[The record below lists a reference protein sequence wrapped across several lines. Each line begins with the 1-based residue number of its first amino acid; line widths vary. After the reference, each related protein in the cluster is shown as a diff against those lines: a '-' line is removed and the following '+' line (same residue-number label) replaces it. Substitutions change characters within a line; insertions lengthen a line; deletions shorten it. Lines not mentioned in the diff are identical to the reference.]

1 MKASLDKAIEFL
13 KTRQNEDGS
22 FAPKLGGPG
31 ITGLIVAGLIRN
43 GVNPD
48 EPVVAKAM
56 AYLEK
61 QVKPD
66 GSSVDLY
73 GVSPLGQLIYDAEG
87 HMSVHLL
94 MPDLPKCGTQDRRK
108 CSDAAARAAFDNYLG
123 YWGHYQVSPDGKTVV
138 HTIEGA
144 SAPDWIGTSQARFFE
159 LKDGTLTLTTPI
171 QTIGGVQSKAVLVW
185 VRQR

>member
-1 MKASLDKAIEFL
+1 MNTTVRYLPA
-13 KTRQNEDGS
+13 
-22 FAPKLGGPG
+22 
-31 ITGLIVAGLIRN
+31 
-43 GVNPD
+43 
-48 EPVVAKAM
+48 VVAVIA
-56 AYLEK
+56 ASALATATPVQPVRAALVGTWTLVSDK

-123 YWGHYQVSPDGKTVV
+123 YWGHYQVSPDGRTVV

-159 LKDGTLTLTTPI
+159 LKDGTLTLTTPM
-171 QTIGGVQSKAVLVW
+171 QMIGGVQSKAVLVW